1 MRRLILSLIVML
13 SSSFFV
19 WADDW
24 VCMNIQKIPE
34 DLTASIYERKD
45 TKGKACALLRVQILD
60 NNAKFKGNIVGD
72 VERQGNEYLVYIPI
86 NTREITILPSK
97 GDKVIIDLPETE
109 PKVTYLI
116 EMSQGET
123 SLDGKQLNYNAMSV
137 EELTVLANK
146 NNSLAQRKLGEI
158 YSLGLDGQSIDYKKG
173 FMWFTKAALQG
184 DAYSMC
190 EVGKYYFGGYGI
202 PKDLK
207 KAYDWFSKSAEKNN
221 ANAQFMLGSMY
232 FNAVGVEQ
240 DFKKAMTWF
249 QKSAAQGYALGYT
262 NTGLCYYNGLG
273 VEKNPQKA
281 LEYTQKAAMM
291 GCSQAQCL
299 LGMMYGNDEVKELYN
314 PKQAFFWMKMSA
326 DQGWS
331 LALYYLGMFYEE
343 AFGTPKDIKN
353 AKECYKKALE
363 LGVDDAKKALDNLN

>member
-1 MRRLILSLIVML
+1 MLILIRRKKRNVL
-13 SSSFFV
+13 
-19 WADDW
+19 
-24 VCMNIQKIPE
+24 KIPSSVGIE
-34 DLTASIYERKD
+34 CTDIVHVIT
-45 TKGKACALLRVQILD
+45 
-60 NNAKFKGNIVGD
+60 NNANHICRQICINIAIVQTFIL
-72 VERQGNEYLVYIPI
+72 VEMLFRHTQ
-86 NTREITILPSK
+86 
-97 GDKVIIDLPETE
+97 D
-109 PKVTYLI
+109 
-116 EMSQGET
+116 T
-123 SLDGKQLNYNAMSV
+123 SHGLRGKQLNYNAMSV

-240 DFKKAMTWF
+240 DLKKAMTWF

-314 PKQAFFWMKMSA
+314 PKQAFFWMKMSSVRR
-326 DQGWS
+326 WS
-331 LALYYLGMFYEE
+331 LMASDNSSKSLPLPRTISGYSVFSKNTASWRMSFPSC
-343 AFGTPKDIKN
+343 AFPS
-353 AKECYKKALE
+353 KE
-363 LGVDDAKKALDNLN
+363 NLTCCSSDV

>member
-1 MRRLILSLIVML
+1 MRRLILSLIVL
-13 SSSFFV
+13 LASSYSV

-45 TKGKACALLRVQILD
+45 TKGKGCALLRVQILD
-60 NNAKFKGNIVGD
+60 NNAKFKGDIIGG
-72 VERQGNEYLVYIPI
+72 VERQGNEYLVYIPV
-86 NTREITILPSK
+86 NTREITILPSN
-97 GDKVIIDLPETE
+97 GDNVIIDLPVTE
-109 PKVTYLI
+109 SKATYLI

-123 SLDGKQLNYNAMSV
+123 SLNGRQLNYNAMSV
-137 EELTVLANK
+137 QELTTLANK

-158 YSLGLDGQSIDYKKG
+158 YSLGLEGQLVDYKKG
-173 FMWFTKAALQG
+173 FKWYTQAALQG

-190 EVGKYYFGGYGI
+190 ELGKYYFGGNGI
-202 PKDLK
+202 SKDLK
-207 KAYDWFSKSAEKNN
+207 KAYEWFSKSAEKNN
-221 ANAQFMLGSMY
+221 ATAQFMIGSMY

-249 QKSAAQGYALGYT
+249 QKSAAQGYVFGYT
-262 NTGLCYYNGLG
+262 NMGLCYYLGLG
-273 VEKNPQKA
+273 VEKDFKKA
-281 LEYTQKAAMM
+281 VEYTKKAAMM

-299 LGMMYGNDEVKELYN
+299 LGMIFGNDEVKDLYN

-343 AFGTPKDIKN
+343 AIGTPKDLKN
-353 AKECYKKALE
+353 AKECYQKALE
-363 LGVDDAKKALDNLN
+363 LGVDDAKGALDNLK